1 MKKNILIVI
10 DSLAMGG
17 VTKVLANMLNTI
29 DYSKYNIDLKILHY
43 YNDMR
48 ITLPKEV
55 NIIKG
60 TRFFNVVDRRIKDI
74 IKQKD
79 IINCVKKLYLVFLI
93 KTGLIKNKIIKER
106 KETLKKQYDI
116 EISFNDGF
124 GQVYVAYGDTNKR
137 ITWLHSDIRV
147 KNYSKR
153 YYKTLNKLMKNFDFG
168 VSVSDEVGIS
178 YKELYNLNCITI
190 HNIIDYEEIIRKAK
204 MQLDLPYDKNKFN
217 IISVGRLDDQKN
229 YIRLISAH
237 KKLIDKGH
245 DINTYIVGDGP
256 NKDNLEK
263 LIQDFDIQK
272 SFFLLGRKDNPY
284 PFIQNADL
292 FALSSNH
299 EGMPTVI
306 SEAIILKVPSI
317 STKVAGVQKQLQDK
331 YGMVTENDDN
341 AFYEGLEL
349 LLSNKDII
357 EKYKDNL
364 NRHNFSNKQN
374 LEKIYSILD
383 E

>member
-93 KTGLIKNKIIKER
+93 KTGLIKNKIIRER

-137 ITWLHSDIRV
+137 ITWLHSDITV

-204 MQLDLPYDKNKFN
+204 MQLDLPYDKDKFN

-229 YIRLISAH
+229 YTRLISAH

-364 NRHNFSNKQN
+364 NKHNFSNKQN